1 MELEL
6 PHELLSIITSQKK
19 PDLKS
24 LKEYITRG
32 HEWLLVRHREGASG
46 FETVNGHTLLIDR
59 LLQRLF
65 LDAKNEAVARYPS
78 NEERCS
84 IVAIGG
90 YGRAELNPYSDIDV
104 LFLYS
109 SNMNSYL
116 KSLTEGIL
124 YHLWDLGLTV
134 GFSTRNTA
142 DCVKIA
148 RSDLTARTAL
158 MDTRLIAGDEA
169 LYVEMEEVILKDVI
183 GKGVDGF
190 IRDKVK
196 EFDARHAK
204 YGSSVYIL
212 EPNIKE
218 GEGGLR
224 DIHTALWVSKARF
237 KAGTFRQLM
246 KKGVITPKELRFFE
260 RSTEFLFRVRN
271 ELHYLSGRKNDQMMF
286 DYQEKI
292 AAFMGFRD
300 TGQHLAVEGFMR
312 GYYIYARNI
321 SQFSRMLIKRASAG
335 PGIGGRLLHKII
347 QRDIGDGFK
356 VFHNSVTVTSP
367 LLFEKN
373 PYLIMKAFE
382 LSQRHA
388 IPLNDFTEE
397 LIRKSLRLADDPFR
411 HSKEVNASFLAVLK
425 GKRDV
430 YETLKKMHDLRFLGK
445 FIPEFGKT
453 FCRVQHDIYHVYT
466 LDAHSLF
473 TVMELRR
480 LMEGKYAKE
489 FPFLTNLAS
498 EIEKQHILVLAG
510 LFHDIG
516 KGCGRDHSDAGA
528 EMVKEIALRMGLPG
542 PGAEVLEFLVKKHLL
557 MAHISQRRDI
567 SDERLIL
574 DSCRE
579 VGDPERLKMLYLLT
593 FADIRAVG
601 PDVWTPWKGVLLE
614 ELYMKGAEVFDRKL
628 MSGRIDE
635 RMAERLK
642 EVSRILEGEVSEP
655 YVIDYFKSLPA
666 RYFSAARP
674 EVIAGHI
681 RMFRGLKE
689 DPISINIEH
698 HRELGFSTVTV
709 CTLDLPGLF
718 SRITGAMATNSV
730 NILNAQIYTRND
742 GTVIDILSVSD
753 PFGRLIEDERKWQEL
768 KNCLVAVIEG
778 RIHVDDLLAK
788 KTRPS
793 IIREKARPKHPAIV
807 EVDNLVSDTH
817 TVIEIYAHDRVGLL
831 YSITSTLAGLG
842 LYIDVAKVATRGDQA
857 ADVFYVKDI
866 FGHKIA
872 DQAKLDRIKTEI
884 LKVV

>member
-6 PHELLSIITSQKK
+6 PHEILSIITSREK

-32 HEWLLVRHREGASG
+32 HEWLLGRHRSGSSG

-65 LDAKNEAVARYPS
+65 LDAKNEAVARYS
-78 NEERCS
+78 ANEERCS

-90 YGRAELNPYSDIDV
+90 YGRGELNPYSDIDV
-104 LFLYS
+104 LFLYP

-196 EFDARHAK
+196 EFDSRHAK

-300 TGQHLAVEGFMR
+300 IGPHLAVEGFMR

-321 SQFSRMLIKRASAG
+321 SQFSSMLIKRASAG
-335 PGIGGRLLHKII
+335 PGIGGRLLHKMI

-356 VFHNSVTVTSP
+356 VFHNSITVTSP
-367 LLFEKN
+367 SLFEKT
-373 PYLIMKAFE
+373 PFLLMKAFE
-382 LSQRHA
+382 LPETCPPIKRLHRGAYQ
-388 IPLNDFTEE
+388 EE
-397 LIRKSLRLADDPFR
+397 PPS
-411 HSKEVNASFLAVLK
+411 
-425 GKRDV
+425 
-430 YETLKKMHDLRFLGK
+430 
-445 FIPEFGKT
+445 
-453 FCRVQHDIYHVYT
+453 
-466 LDAHSLF
+466 
-473 TVMELRR
+473 
-480 LMEGKYAKE
+480 
-489 FPFLTNLAS
+489 
-498 EIEKQHILVLAG
+498 
-510 LFHDIG
+510 
-516 KGCGRDHSDAGA
+516 CGRS
-528 EMVKEIALRMGLPG
+528 IQAL
-542 PGAEVLEFLVKKHLL
+542 K
-557 MAHISQRRDI
+557 
-567 SDERLIL
+567 
-574 DSCRE
+574 
-579 VGDPERLKMLYLLT
+579 
-593 FADIRAVG
+593 
-601 PDVWTPWKGVLLE
+601 
-614 ELYMKGAEVFDRKL
+614 
-628 MSGRIDE
+628 
-635 RMAERLK
+635 
-642 EVSRILEGEVSEP
+642 
-655 YVIDYFKSLPA
+655 
-666 RYFSAARP
+666 
-674 EVIAGHI
+674 
-681 RMFRGLKE
+681 
-689 DPISINIEH
+689 
-698 HRELGFSTVTV
+698 
-709 CTLDLPGLF
+709 
-718 SRITGAMATNSV
+718 
-730 NILNAQIYTRND
+730 
-742 GTVIDILSVSD
+742 
-753 PFGRLIEDERKWQEL
+753 
-768 KNCLVAVIEG
+768 
-778 RIHVDDLLAK
+778 
-788 KTRPS
+788 
-793 IIREKARPKHPAIV
+793 
-807 EVDNLVSDTH
+807 
-817 TVIEIYAHDRVGLL
+817 
-831 YSITSTLAGLG
+831 
-842 LYIDVAKVATRGDQA
+842 
-857 ADVFYVKDI
+857 
-866 FGHKIA
+866 
-872 DQAKLDRIKTEI
+872 
-884 LKVV
+884 